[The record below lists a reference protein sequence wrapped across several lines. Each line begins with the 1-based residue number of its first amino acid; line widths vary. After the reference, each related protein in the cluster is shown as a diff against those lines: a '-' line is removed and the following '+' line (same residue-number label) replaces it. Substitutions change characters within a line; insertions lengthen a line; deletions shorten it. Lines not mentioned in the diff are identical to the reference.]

1 MKGSGEGLD
10 APGIWQGAILKC
22 PLYSPF
28 IPTLAAAILDGS
40 IWNRS
45 QPEPHELPK
54 LTIYLPARA
63 PVEALKLAF
72 LALAPNGA
80 TFLPRIRVLGE
91 ADPLDL
97 FAAYGPRM
105 ASTAAALGLLENA
118 LAIPPAFSELERQV
132 QLAALVMRASRSL
145 LGRRLAHEPVF
156 AAIPAAS
163 AFTIAGQIAALIG
176 EAHAEGPDLS
186 RIAFLDRSRASGS
199 EQLSSQLLR
208 GVLRD
213 WEAQKAK
220 AGKLDSEE
228 RRNGLMA
235 IEAEFIRQSDAPVI
249 IAGSTGSVA
258 ATIGLMEGALGR
270 PQSALVLYGLDDS
283 AAAVEEHPEHPQYG
297 LQQLLARLNVQP
309 GGIRA
314 LRPPHP
320 KGRGSNSVLS
330 PQPHPHA
337 DAAGREDPRTF
348 LHPGERAAASSPSPL
363 GERAG
368 VRGDFAPLSRRARF
382 LGEALRPAP
391 ETAQWPAFIQTL
403 GRDAASPAPGLSLI
417 EADTLQNE
425 AAAIALILRQCLEV
439 PGQTAAVVTPSDSL
453 LSRVRHAL
461 GQWEIGADAP
471 QEAFSADTIAIRA
484 ASCAATAKAEEFVEL
499 LRKAQ
504 GKSAAQSWRV
514 AEIVDLGVLR
524 QMWRPASLAGIPA
537 ALSRAEHATQSGEAR
552 HPAMKRIGARQ
563 WEMARSF
570 AVQVVEALSPLTARA
585 KERLTL
591 SDWAAAHRAVLS
603 QLERLGL
610 SCAENPVVSLLEHA
624 AVRAFTLDLADYSDL
639 FARVASERPEKT
651 LESPHPR
658 LFLLKPLDAR
668 LLSADVVVLA
678 GLNEGCWP
686 HAPGPD
692 PWLNRAD
699 RAFIGLPPQERRIGR
714 SAHDFVSLAASAP
727 QVILTRSK
735 KENGSLTRP
744 SRWVSRIKAL
754 AEACETA
761 ALQTD
766 RHWLEWVAAH
776 RAPGAPA
783 PASRPQPRPPLASRP
798 RRLSVTAIETWFAN
812 PYAIYARHIL
822 GLEPLRRLDE
832 TSDARDKGIL
842 YHAALHAFF
851 QDHPGELPQNAAD
864 ALVAKLDKAAEELGF
879 NLAGAPFWKP
889 RFARFAEWFAATEGS
904 RREGVQLLKSE
915 VGGKLVL
922 AAPAGP
928 FEVTARADR
937 IDRLSDGSL
946 RIYDF
951 KTSAN
956 TAKVSAG
963 RGAPQLALE
972 GLLAKEGAFAGIPG
986 GAAAELFYIVAAGGE
1001 PPGEIVAPKVP
1012 AADAI
1017 EAARTGTLQRIAR
1030 FDDEATPYEYETRA
1044 VFREKAENDPYAH
1057 LARVREWAAET
1068 GDSEAGD
1075 D

>member
-1 MKGSGEGLD
+1 MKGSAEGLNFT
-10 APGIWQGAILKC
+10 GSWQGVILKC

-40 IWNRS
+40 IWNRGR
-45 QPEPHELPK
+45 PEPHELPK

-105 ASTAAALGLLENA
+105 ASTPAALALLEKA

-132 QLAALVMRASRSL
+132 QLAALVMRASQSL

-156 AAIPAAS
+156 TAIPAAS

-176 EAHAEGPDLS
+176 EAHTEGADFS

-213 WEAQKAK
+213 WDARKAS
-220 AGKLDSEE
+220 AAKLDSEE
-228 RRNGLMA
+228 RRNRLMA
-235 IEAEFIRQSDAPVI
+235 IEAEYIRQSDSPVI

-270 PQSALVLYGLDDS
+270 PQSALVLYGLDDT
-283 AAAVEEHPEHPQYG
+283 AATVEAHPEHPQYG
-297 LQQLLARLNVQP
+297 LQQLLARLNV
-309 GGIRA
+309 RREDVRT
-314 LRPPHP
+314 LTPHP
-320 KGRGSNSVLS
+320 VLLPQGEKGR
-330 PQPHPHA
+330 PHNRR
-337 DAAGREDPRTF
+337 D
-348 LHPGERAAASSPSPL
+348 LLPL
-363 GERAG
+363 PLWERAG
-368 VRGDFAPLSRRARF
+368 VRGDFTALARRARF
-382 LGEALRPAP
+382 LSEALRPPP
-391 ETAQWPAFIQTL
+391 ETAEWPAFIQAL
-403 GRDAASPAPGLSLI
+403 GREAASPAPGLSLI
-417 EADTLQNE
+417 EADTIQDE
-425 AAAIALILRQCLEV
+425 AAAIALILRHSLEV

-461 GQWEIGADAP
+461 GQWTITADAP
-471 QEAFSADTIAIRA
+471 SEAYSADTIAIRA
-484 ASCAATAKAEEFVEL
+484 ASCAASDKPEEFVEL
-499 LRKAQ
+499 LRQAQ
-504 GKSAAQSWRV
+504 GPAAAQIWRV
-514 AEIVDLGVLR
+514 AEIIDLGVLR
-524 QMWRPASLAGIPA
+524 QMWRPASLAGIPS
-537 ALSRAEHATQSGEAR
+537 ALARAEHATQSGEAR
-552 HPAMKRIGARQ
+552 HTSMKRIGAPQ
-563 WEMARSF
+563 WEAARSL
-570 AVQVVEALSPLTARA
+570 AVQVIETLSPFTARA
-585 KERLTL
+585 NQRLTL
-591 SDWAAAHRAVLS
+591 PEWVAAHRAVLS
-603 QLERLGL
+603 HLEPLGL
-610 SCAENPVVSLLEHA
+610 LSAKSSMVSLLEQA
-624 AVRAFTLDLADYSDL
+624 AVRGFTLNLADYSDL
-639 FARVASERPEKT
+639 FARIASERPERT
-651 LESPHPR
+651 PENPHPR

-668 LLSADVVVLA
+668 LLSADTIVLA

-686 HAPGPD
+686 QTPGPD

-699 RAFIGLPPQERRIGR
+699 RAFVGLPPQERRIGR
-714 SAHDFVSLAASAP
+714 SAHDFFSLAASAP

-754 AEACETA
+754 AEAGKTA
-761 ALQTD
+761 ALNTD
-766 RHWLEWVAAH
+766 RPWLDWVAGH
-776 RAPGAPA
+776 GAPGAAA
-783 PASRPQPRPPLASRP
+783 PATRPRPRPPLAFRP
-798 RRLSVTAIETWFAN
+798 RRLSVTAIENWFAN
-812 PYAIYARHIL
+812 PYAIYARRIL
-822 GLEPLRRLDE
+822 DLEPLRRLDE

-851 QDHPGELPQNAAD
+851 QDHPGELPQNAAE
-864 ALVAKLDKAAEELGF
+864 ALTAKLDKAAEELGF
-879 NLAGAPFWKP
+879 NLANAPFWRP
-889 RFARFAEWFAATEGS
+889 RFVRFAEWFAATEGG

-922 AAPAGP
+922 PAPAGP
-928 FEVTARADR
+928 FEITARADR

-972 GLLAKEGAFAGIPG
+972 GLLAKEGAFAGIPA
-986 GAAAELFYIVAAGGE
+986 GAAADFCYIVATGGE
-1001 PPGEIVAPKVP
+1001 PPGEIVPPKVP
-1012 AADAI
+1012 AAEAI
-1017 EAARTGTLQRIAR
+1017 EAARKGTLRQIDR
-1030 FDDEATPYEYETRA
+1030 FDDEATPYTYETRA
-1044 VFREKAENDPYAH
+1044 VFRDKAENDPYAH
-1057 LARVREWAAET
+1057 LARVREWAADAD
-1068 GDSEAGD
+1068 DSEAD
-1075 D
+1075 DE